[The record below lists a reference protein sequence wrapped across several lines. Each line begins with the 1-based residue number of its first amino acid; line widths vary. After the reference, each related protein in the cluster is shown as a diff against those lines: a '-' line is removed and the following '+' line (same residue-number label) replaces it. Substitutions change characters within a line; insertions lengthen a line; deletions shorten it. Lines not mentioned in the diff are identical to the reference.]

1 MAKNHRNHKNSIT
14 TEMAGVRG
22 LRREQAKADGSFYI
36 QPRATSIAD
45 GRKKASKSAC
55 RKGKYGY
62 MDH

>member
-1 MAKNHRNHKNSIT
+1 MAKNHRNHNIT

-22 LRREQAKADGSFYI
+22 IRREQAKADGSFYI
-36 QPRATSIAD
+36 QPRATRIAD
-45 GRKKASKSAC
+45 GRKKASKNAC